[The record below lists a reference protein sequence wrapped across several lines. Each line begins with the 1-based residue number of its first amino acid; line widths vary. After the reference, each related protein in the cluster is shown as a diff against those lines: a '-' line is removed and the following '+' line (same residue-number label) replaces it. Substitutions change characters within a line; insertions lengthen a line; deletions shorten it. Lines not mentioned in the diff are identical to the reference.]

1 MHAHL
6 HANICFGHLPVY
18 MLWNAVGLFFSRAAE
33 PQRVIFADE
42 MLDSEIYSIIVSKG
56 VL

>member
-1 MHAHL
+1 
-6 HANICFGHLPVY
+6 